1 MAIWRIDDK
10 RRGTPLPISVEE
22 GWVSREYAR
31 RVPAPVVVAEAQ
43 GAGDHTFVTILAPV
57 DREAAIELER
67 LARVNAE
74 RDVLA
79 A

>member
-1 MAIWRIDDK
+1 
-10 RRGTPLPISVEE
+10 
-22 GWVSREYAR
+22 
-31 RVPAPVVVAEAQ
+31 VVVAEAQ
-43 GAGDHTFVTILAPV
+43 GTGDHTFVTILVPV

-67 LARVNAE
+67 LARVDAE

>member
-1 MAIWRIDDK
+1 
-10 RRGTPLPISVEE
+10 VEE

-43 GAGDHTFVTILAPV
+43 GAGDQTFVTILVPV
-57 DREAAIELER
+57 DREAAIELAQ
-67 LARVNAE
+67 LARVNVE
-74 RDVLA
+74 CDVLA